1 MSIQTIFFHAQTH
14 DGDRCLPDTHG
25 TEIDISNEAAVFAE
39 AARTAEETIANL
51 SGEIPGWEIYCKD
64 EDGDCVG
71 RYSFDDIEERL
82 IAETITSGA
91 LKSID
96 SENQR
101 IYGRTFTIDA
111 SELADYCYQ
120 GALGNIE
127 INGGADDFSDWAG
140 GAAGM
145 AEVYLD
151 GDMKR
156 LPEWLQRKVIAAIE
170 VKMDRHEPE
179 GAEAA

>member
-14 DGDRCLPDTHG
+14 DGDKCLPDTCG
-25 TEIDISNEAAVFAE
+25 TEIDISNEAAIFAE

-51 SGEIPGWEIYCKD
+51 SNPDGWEIYCKD

-96 SENQR
+96 SESQR
-101 IYGRTFTIDA
+101 IYGRVFTIDA

-120 GALGNIE
+120 GALDNIAN
-127 INGGADDFSDWAG
+127 NGGADDFSDWIG

-156 LPEWLQRKVIAAIE
+156 LPEWIQRKVIVMIE
-170 VKMDRHEPE
+170 EKMSKHEPE
-179 GAEAA
+179 EAEAA